1 MDVARRA
8 ERPMR
13 RRVDIRTIYERIKV
27 RYPDAYIAIQS
38 GDFVSFILS
47 QARELR
53 FRWERLLVGTS
64 ATIRFPS
71 TNSASMISRGAS
83 DSRRTG
89 RWSTPSVPIAERA
102 SWS

>member
-1 MDVARRA
+1 
-8 ERPMR
+8 MR

-53 FRWERLLVGTS
+53 FRWERLL
-64 ATIRFPS
+64 
-71 TNSASMISRGAS
+71 
-83 DSRRTG
+83 
-89 RWSTPSVPIAERA
+89 
-102 SWS
+102 